1 MKIVKE
7 FYDGKYDI
15 LLGTQMVSKGLDFPN
30 VSLVGILNADSS
42 LNIPEYKSNE
52 RSFALLTQASGR
64 AGRANI
70 DGEVIIQSYN
80 VMHPILR
87 CVIKQDYKAYFNYEM
102 KIRKTLKYPPFYY
115 LAQVKLK
122 SKDYS
127 LVTKEI
133 KKVKDYLEKNI
144 SKDSIVLGPSL
155 SNPFLVNNIYSYE
168 ILVKYRFDDKLK
180 GALKELDKIYTIMNN
195 ISLDIDLSY

>member
-1 MKIVKE
+1 M
-7 FYDGKYDI
+7 
-15 LLGTQMVSKGLDFPN
+15 
-30 VSLVGILNADSS
+30 
-42 LNIPEYKSNE
+42 
-52 RSFALLTQASGR
+52 
-64 AGRANI
+64 
-70 DGEVIIQSYN
+70 
-80 VMHPILR
+80 
-87 CVIKQDYKAYFNYEM
+87 
-102 KIRKTLKYPPFYY
+102 
-115 LAQVKLK
+115 
-122 SKDYS
+122 
-127 LVTKEI
+127 VTKEI